1 LFSALLHKLFLVYDI
16 NNLVKISHKM
26 QEIAFHS
33 LRKSK
38 TFNWTIYDIVAK
50 ALGMGE
56 NAIKTLA
63 NS

>member
-1 LFSALLHKLFLVYDI
+1 
-16 NNLVKISHKM
+16 M

-63 NS
+63 NARISIQILNHMIIKAFFNIQ